1 MKTHSLVARRLLV
14 ACALMG
20 GFGYHFATPTS
31 LQAQSKVQSQLITVT
46 GIVSDP
52 EGPSIGATVMEKGV
66 AGNGTSTDIDGR
78 FSLKVKPGATLI
90 VSYVGC
96 KTREIKAVAGEDM
109 DILLQS
115 NDEMLNEIVVVGF
128 GTQKK
133 VNLTGSVSVA
143 DKKALSERPV
153 TSAAQALQGVVP
165 GLQINNPN
173 GSLESNP
180 TMNIRGNGTIG
191 DGSSGSPLIL
201 IDGMEGD
208 INAINPQDIE
218 SISVLKDAAAASI
231 YGSRA
236 PFGVILV
243 TTKREIG
250 RAHV

>member
-109 DILLQS
+109 D
-115 NDEMLNEIVVVGF
+115 
-128 GTQKK
+128 
-133 VNLTGSVSVA
+133 
-143 DKKALSERPV
+143 LS
-153 TSAAQALQGVVP
+153 
-165 GLQINNPN
+165 
-173 GSLESNP
+173 
-180 TMNIRGNGTIG
+180 
-191 DGSSGSPLIL
+191 LIH
-201 IDGMEGD
+201 I
-208 INAINPQDIE
+208 
-218 SISVLKDAAAASI
+218 
-231 YGSRA
+231 
-236 PFGVILV
+236 
-243 TTKREIG
+243 
-250 RAHV
+250 